1 MSGTLLF
8 ALQRGTA
15 ILLAP
20 LVLVHLGLI
29 LYAVEGGLTAAEVL
43 ARTRGSLFWGA
54 FYTLFVLAAAIH
66 APIGLWAVAAEWL
79 GWRGRKLDVATWLT
93 GLGLLAL
100 GLRAVYAV
108 IGP

>member
-1 MSGTLLF
+1 MSATLLF

-29 LYAVEGGLTAAEVL
+29 LYAVEGGLDAAEIL
-43 ARTRGSLFWGA
+43 ARTRGSPFWAA
-54 FYTLFVLAAAIH
+54 FYGLFVAAAAVH
-66 APIGLWAVAAEWL
+66 APIGLRAVAAEWL
-79 GWRGRKLDVATWLT
+79 GWRGRRLDIATWLV
-93 GLGLLAL
+93 GLLLFVL

-108 IGP
+108 VGP